1 MTDKGIRNMQRAATQ
16 TQIRLELYKVMV
28 QLEEMP
34 YKAREEVKAEA
45 EKQGKEFSLYWTED
59 DRDFYDD
66 LQEISKKAA
75 HLSELCKSSINS
87 YTQEYPEALM
97 PRKKARI
104 IKFSDYLGA

>member
-1 MTDKGIRNMQRAATQ
+1 MANKEIRNMQRASAQ
-16 TQIRLELYKVMV
+16 MHIRLELYKVMV
-28 QLEEMP
+28 QLEKIP
-34 YKAREEVKAEA
+34 YKAQEDAKAEA
-45 EKQGKEFSLYWTED
+45 EKRGKEFSLYWAEN